1 MWRQFME
8 SFAVGVS
15 LGPACFMHCGLY
27 QSAFLVRHA
36 RPNRGQQTRLCLSL
50 AGGRLCA
57 YVLFGILVGLLARSG
72 VVVVRPWVLTA
83 GLGILMVGYALW
95 PDRGVVCLSRF
106 AWPKLLGGGFA
117 LGMVTGLSPCPPFL
131 ASVTIALRSHG
142 VAAAVLTLVAFF
154 LGSSLYLLPLWLG
167 AAVLPQRVRQRLQ
180 RTSRWVAAGVAVYAF
195 LAVWRALAGEPG
207 GPGHA
212 PGHRHQPA
220 PKRVAAAAI
229 AKEGEREGKGLPAP
243 LPPVAGK
250 DVRPLFVKKPPTR
263 VFTEA
268 LLQRLNLSLEE
279 ARYYTGMGDGV
290 VQCDLCPTRCIL
302 DQGEQGMCRTRVNI
316 DGKLRSI
323 VYGRPISVHV
333 DPIEKKPL
341 FHVLPS
347 SRAFSVATVGC
358 NLGCVFCQNYEISQ
372 TAPEDA
378 PRHDVPPEQLVALC
392 LKHKC
397 DGIAYTYT
405 EPTVFFE
412 YMVDT
417 ARLARASGLKNYWV
431 TCGYIEEKPLL
442 ELCTVLDAANVDL
455 KGFSDEFYVKYS
467 NAHLYPVLRTLK
479 ILRRE
484 QVFFEITNLIVPGG
498 NDSPEMIR
506 AMCRWIVAELG
517 TGTPLHFSRFHPAY
531 KLTKTPPTP
540 LATLESARAIA
551 REEGLKYVYIGNT
564 RSPEGEGT
572 VCPGCG
578 KTVINRVG
586 YVVRENSVSNGTC
599 ASCGASIPGVWR

>member
-15 LGPACFMHCGLY
+15 LGPACFIHCGLY
-27 QSAFLVRHA
+27 QGAFLARHVQ
-36 RPNRGQQTRLCLSL
+36 PDRGQQARLCLSL

-57 YVLFGILVGLLARSG
+57 YVLFGVLVGLVARSG
-72 VVVVRPWVLTA
+72 IVVVRPWVLTA
-83 GLGILMVGYALW
+83 GLGVLMVGYALW
-95 PDRGVVCLSRF
+95 PDRGSICLSRF
-106 AWPKLLGGGFA
+106 AWPKLMGGAFA

-142 VAAAVLTLVAFF
+142 VTAAVLTLVAFF
-154 LGSSLYLLPLWLG
+154 LGSSVYLVPLWVG
-167 AAVLPQRVRQRLQ
+167 AAVLPSRTRQCLR
-180 RTSRWVAAGVAVYAF
+180 RMSRWVAGAVAVYAF
-195 LAVWRALAGEPG
+195 LAVWRSLAG
-207 GPGHA
+207 GPGVSGRG
-212 PGHRHQPA
+212 PVHRHQPN
-220 PKRVAAAAI
+220 PTPTGAAAVARES
-229 AKEGEREGKGLPAP
+229 AGEEEKPSVL

-250 DVRPLFVKKPPTR
+250 DIRPLFIKQPPTR
-263 VFTEA
+263 VFTEK
-268 LLQRLNLSLEE
+268 LLQRLDLSLEE
-279 ARYYTGMGDGV
+279 ARYYSDMGDGA
-290 VQCDLCPTRCIL
+290 VQCELCPTRCVL
-302 DQGEQGMCRTRVNI
+302 DEGQQGMCRARVNI
-316 DGKLRSI
+316 NGKLRSI
-323 VYGRPISVHV
+323 VYGRPISLRV

-347 SRAFSVATVGC
+347 SQAFSVATVGC

-417 ARLARASGLKNYWV
+417 AKLARAKGLKNYWV
-431 TCGYIEEKPLL
+431 TCGYIEEEPLV

-517 TGTPLHFSRFHPAY
+517 AGTPVHFSRFHPAY
-531 KLTKTPPTP
+531 KLTKRPATP
-540 LATLESARAIA
+540 LATLQRARDIA
-551 REEGLKYVYIGNT
+551 REEGLKYVYIGNIRT
-564 RSPEGEGT
+564 RGGDTT
-572 VCPGCG
+572 VCPHCG
-578 KTVINRVG
+578 KTVVDRVG
-586 YVVRENSVSNGTC
+586 YHVRKNNVSEGKC
-599 ASCGASIPGVWR
+599 GSCGVSIPGVWR